1 MWKRFSVQK
10 VGIVISLLFL
20 FSSEL
25 FAQTRERPIEVGV
38 FLTTIDLRESVGE
51 KPGGFVEDSH
61 ITSQTIL
68 LSTPKR
74 HTFPKIRVATS
85 DKQWRWLD

>member
-25 FAQTRERPIEVGV
+25 FAQTRERPIEVG
-38 FLTTIDLRESVGE
+38 T
-51 KPGGFVEDSH
+51 PGDPDCFV
-61 ITSQTIL
+61 IG
-68 LSTPKR
+68 
-74 HTFPKIRVATS
+74 
-85 DKQWRWLD
+85 